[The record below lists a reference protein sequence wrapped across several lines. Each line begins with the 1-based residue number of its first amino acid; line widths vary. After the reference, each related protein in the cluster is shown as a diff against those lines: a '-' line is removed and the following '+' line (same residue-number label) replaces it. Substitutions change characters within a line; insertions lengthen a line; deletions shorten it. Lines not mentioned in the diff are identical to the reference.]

1 MFRILTVCTGNIC
14 RSPMAEYM
22 IRTAL
27 GDAGILDV
35 LVESAGTSDGEA
47 GHGIDP
53 RAAAILQSHGI
64 NAEEHVARVLDAD
77 MVTGADLLLA
87 MDQEHL
93 AALAKMLPADPSA
106 PRPDLRMM
114 RSFDTTLASAPVEG
128 QGIYDPWFGD
138 SADFRLC
145 WQMVNAAIP
154 GVLDYVRAHTMPQ
167 RGN

>member
-1 MFRILTVCTGNIC
+1 MFRIMTVCTGNIC

-22 IRTAL
+22 LRTAL
-27 GDAGILDV
+27 GDAGITDV
-35 LVESAGTSDGEA
+35 AVESAGTSDGEV

-64 NAEEHVARVLDAD
+64 NAEEHVARTLDPDALPG
-77 MVTGADLLLA
+77 VDLLLA
-87 MDQEHL
+87 MDQDHHAVL
-93 AALAKMLPADPSA
+93 SKLLPTDPA
-106 PRPDLRMM
+106 TPRPELRMM
-114 RSFDTTLASAPVEG
+114 RSFDTSLASAPIGE
-128 QGIYDPWFGD
+128 QDIYDPWFGD

-154 GVLDYVRAHTMPQ
+154 GVLDYVRAHTMPS